1 MIVNRRTFSI
11 KRPRMQETVDWLRA
25 RWKEFNHPHAIRVYT
40 PNIAS
45 FDILTFEIEFESL
58 AGYEKFW
65 ADFSARPETAEFM
78 SKWYEL
84 TEGGGTNEIWTL
96 EE

>member
-11 KRPRMQETVDWLRA
+11 KRPRMQETVDLLRA
-25 RWKEFNHPHAIRVYT
+25 QRKESSHPHATRIYT
-40 PNIAS
+40 SNIAP
-45 FDILTFEIEFESL
+45 FDILAFEIEFESL

-84 TEGGGTNEIWTL
+84 TEGGGANEIWTL
-96 EE
+96 E